1 MNPEH
6 DTNSQAPTQST
17 FAIGVLSITALIL
30 LVGVLVISAIN
41 DRAMAIGMSD
51 RGGDY
56 IVVTMQFN
64 SGTENVVITDAAAQ
78 RMNVY
83 AYDLSSRRLDIWD
96 WLDLKRF
103 PTRNEP
109 AEPPK
114 PGRRPGRR

>member
-1 MNPEH
+1 MNPMH
-6 DTNSQAPTQST
+6 DADSRSPSRST
-17 FAIGVLSITALIL
+17 FAIGVLSITAMIL
-30 LVGVLVISAIN
+30 LVGVLVVSAIN
-41 DRAMAIGMSD
+41 DRALAIGMSD

-64 SGTENVVITDAAAQ
+64 SGTENIVITDAAAQ

-83 AYDLSSRRLDIWD
+83 AYDLSTRRMDIWD
-96 WLDLKRF
+96 WLDLKRL